1 MRNNDLREASDHINK
16 ATIFLLAAK
25 LDDER
30 DMNQRRDILEF
41 LDLAGDGLDIL
52 TDDVEAG

>member
-1 MRNNDLREASDHINK
+1 MRNNDLREASEHLNK

-41 LDLAGDGLDIL
+41 LDLAVDGLDIL